1 MRRNQA
7 PVREVQPD
15 PRYSNVGVAKFINRI
30 MLRGKKSTAQHIVYE
45 AFAIMEQKT
54 GKNAVDVF
62 EQALQ
67 NAAPVVEVKP
77 RRVGGAT
84 YQVPVEVDPNRRQAL
99 AHRWLIANARKRSG
113 KTMAQKLASELLDA
127 ANNTGATIKKKED
140 THKMAEANRAFA
152 HYQWGSRR

>member
-1 MRRNQA
+1 
-7 PVREVQPD
+7 
-15 PRYSNVGVAKFINRI
+15 FINRL
-30 MLRGKKSTAQHIVYE
+30 MMRGKKSLAQRIVYD
-45 AFAIMEQKT
+45 ALDIMAQKT
-54 GKNAVDVF
+54 GKNPLELF
-62 EQALQ
+62 EQAVQ

-84 YQVPVEVDPNRRQAL
+84 YQVPMEVGPRRRQAL
-99 AHRWLIANARKRSG
+99 AHRWIIANARKRSG
-113 KTMAQKLASELLDA
+113 KTMSQKLAAELLDA